1 MNATHPAISD
11 TRGTMD
17 PGVRRDDN
25 SSDIVIA
32 ASARSVEAAIY

>member
-1 MNATHPAISD
+1 
-11 TRGTMD
+11 MD